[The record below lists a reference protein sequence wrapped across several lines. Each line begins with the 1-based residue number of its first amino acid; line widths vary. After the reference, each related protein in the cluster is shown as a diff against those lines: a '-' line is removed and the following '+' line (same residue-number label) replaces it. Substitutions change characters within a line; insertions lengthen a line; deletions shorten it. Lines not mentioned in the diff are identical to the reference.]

1 MLALIC
7 SLMAATAAPA
17 GAPLHMNDAP
27 TAKQRPVLGGAGAV
41 SVSDERVQAAAAFAA
56 ESVEATVEEV
66 TSATRQVVAGT
77 IYRITFTTTD
87 GRSYS
92 AEVFHS
98 LQGEYSVRSIDET
111 GDTGS
116 NEAEGDDDE

>member
-1 MLALIC
+1 MFALIC
-7 SLMAATAAPA
+7 SLLAATAAPA
-17 GAPLHMNDAP
+17 GAPLHASDAP
-27 TAKQRPVLGGAGAV
+27 ASKQRPILGGAGAV

-56 ESVEATVEEV
+56 ESVDGTLDEV

-77 IYRITFTTTD
+77 IYRLTFTTTD

-92 AEVFHS
+92 AEIFHS
-98 LQGEYSVRSIDET
+98 LQGEFSVRSIDET

-116 NEAEGDDDE
+116 NEAEGDDA

>member
-7 SLMAATAAPA
+7 SLLAATAAPTS
-17 GAPLHMNDAP
+17 APSQSVDAP
-27 TAKQRPVLGGAGAV
+27 ATKQRPILGGAGAV

-56 ESVEATVEEV
+56 ESVDGTLDEV

-77 IYRITFTTTD
+77 IYRLTFTTTD

-98 LQGEYSVRSIDET
+98 LQGEFSVRSIDET

-116 NEAEGDDDE
+116 NQAEGDDE

>member
-1 MLALIC
+1 MLTFIC
-7 SLMAATAAPA
+7 SLLATSAAAPA
-17 GAPLHMNDAP
+17 ASPPFVDAP
-27 TAKQRPVLGGAGAV
+27 VSKQRPVLGGAGSV
-41 SVSDERVQAAAAFAA
+41 DVSDERVRAAAAFAA
-56 ESVEATVEEV
+56 ESVDGTLDDV
-66 TSATRQVVAGT
+66 TSATRQVVADT

-116 NEAEGDDDE
+116 NEAEGDDE

>member
-7 SLMAATAAPA
+7 SLLAATAAPA
-17 GAPLHMNDAP
+17 ETPSHSFAAFATM
-27 TAKQRPVLGGAGAV
+27 QRPVLGGAGAV

-56 ESVEATVEEV
+56 ESVDGTLEEV
-66 TSATRQVVAGT
+66 TSATRQMVAGT
-77 IYRITFTTTD
+77 IYRLTFTTTD
-87 GRSYS
+87 GRTYS

-98 LQGEYSVRSIDET
+98 LQGEYSVRSIDEG

-116 NEAEGDDDE
+116 NEAEGDDE

>member
-1 MLALIC
+1 MFALIC
-7 SLMAATAAPA
+7 SLLAATAAPA
-17 GAPLHMNDAP
+17 ALPSPSFDAP
-27 TAKQRPVLGGAGAV
+27 ATEQRPILGGAGAV

-56 ESVEATVEEV
+56 ESVDGTLEEV

-77 IYRITFTTTD
+77 IYRLTFTTTD

-98 LQGEYSVRSIDET
+98 LQDELSVRSIEET

-116 NEAEGDDDE
+116 NQAEGDDE

>member
-7 SLMAATAAPA
+7 SLLATTAAPA
-17 GAPLHMNDAP
+17 GAPLYAGE
-27 TAKQRPVLGGAGAV
+27 ALASKQRPILGGANTV

-56 ESVEATVEEV
+56 ESVDGTLEEV

-98 LQGEYSVRSIDET
+98 LQGEFSVRSIDET

-116 NEAEGDDDE
+116 NEAEGEDE

>member
-7 SLMAATAAPA
+7 SLLTATAAPA
-17 GAPLHMNDAP
+17 AAPSQTFETPA
-27 TAKQRPVLGGAGAV
+27 TKQRPLLGGARAV
-41 SVSDERVQAAAAFAA
+41 DVSDERVQAAAAFAA
-56 ESVEATVEEV
+56 ESVDGTLAEV

-77 IYRITFTTTD
+77 IYRLTFTTTD

-98 LQGEYSVRSIDET
+98 LQNEFSVRSIDET

-116 NEAEGDDDE
+116 N

>member
-1 MLALIC
+1 MFALIC
-7 SLMAATAAPA
+7 SLLAATAAPA
-17 GAPLHMNDAP
+17 GAPLHMSDAAA
-27 TAKQRPVLGGAGAV
+27 TKQRPIVGGAGSV

-56 ESVEATVEEV
+56 ESVDATVEDV

-77 IYRITFTTTD
+77 IYRISFTTTD

-98 LQGEYSVRSIDET
+98 LQGEYSIRSIDET

-116 NEAEGDDDE
+116 NEAEGDDE